1 MLPLLLLLFC
11 EGCEGSFRG
20 EEEGEEAAVQS
31 VDLCIKKLLLLLGRG
46 FAWEESEDSL
56 RGKEEETQVLI
67 SYFALVFA

>member
-1 MLPLLLLLFC
+1 
-11 EGCEGSFRG
+11 
-20 EEEGEEAAVQS
+20 
-31 VDLCIKKLLLLLGRG
+31 LLLLLGRG